1 MTLLSEPDILD
12 ACEMESEFDDS
23 EDEVDTLE
31 ELEEVLECFEFLL
44 VYVFELFLNLFD
56 YGKIWE
62 KNRKY

>member
-31 ELEEVLECFEFLL
+31 ELEEVLECFE
-44 VYVFELFLNLFD
+44 
-56 YGKIWE
+56 
-62 KNRKY
+62 